1 MSSFL
6 LHRRSLAS
14 VASWLTPILTSA
26 QHFWAFITCV
36 LHRGEQG
43 AEDGG
48 GVTVAS
54 STSSLTGN
62 AKALVMLLLKHPL
75 QGQSIWIR
83 DISQA
88 LDLSADQ
95 VTAAVDCLGWN
106 AEPKK
111 WLKGGKTA
119 ARLEIA
125 DPMQLETLAASFCDS
140 SSVPALSQT
149 RAARVKAKAGGMR
162 TRHSA

>member
-62 AKALVMLLLKHPL
+62 AKALVMLLLNTRSRDNHMFWISVQAWNSAKKVA
-75 QGQSIWIR
+75 QGRQSR
-83 DISQA
+83 T
-88 LDLSADQ
+88 SAGNCR
-95 VTAAVDCLGWN
+95 AN
-106 AEPKK
+106 ANANTRCVVLRFFVRSSVVANE
-111 WLKGGKTA
+111 
-119 ARLEIA
+119 
-125 DPMQLETLAASFCDS
+125 CS
-140 SSVPALSQT
+140 SSEAECACLILVYGYVIHS
-149 RAARVKAKAGGMR
+149 RAPTFCA
-162 TRHSA
+162 